1 MFAEPHGLCVNP
13 SAPLRRKG
21 DYENLMHARFCPGEG
36 LFGFLTPV
44 ETILAKEQQR
54 DITDKIDKNGIE

>member
-1 MFAEPHGLCVNP
+1 
-13 SAPLRRKG
+13 
-21 DYENLMHARFCPGEG
+21 MHARFCPGEG